1 MAEELPDL
9 VTAEEGTLVLVFAAA
24 DGGGG
29 GGGGVCH
36 GRNWPFGLSWVF
48 IIFGTLLLLFSSL
61 FWGCSWLTIRHSLAQ
76 VCFGGVGC
84 EFGLKYRP
92 IK

>member
-9 VTAEEGTLVLVFAAA
+9 VTAEEGALVLVFAAA
-24 DGGGG
+24 GGG

-36 GRNWPFGLSWVF
+36 GRNWPFGLNWVF
-48 IIFGTLLLLFSSL
+48 IIFGALLLLFSSL
-61 FWGCSWLTIRHSLAQ
+61 LLSFFFVFWGCSRSLAQ
-76 VCFGGVGC
+76 FCFRGVGC